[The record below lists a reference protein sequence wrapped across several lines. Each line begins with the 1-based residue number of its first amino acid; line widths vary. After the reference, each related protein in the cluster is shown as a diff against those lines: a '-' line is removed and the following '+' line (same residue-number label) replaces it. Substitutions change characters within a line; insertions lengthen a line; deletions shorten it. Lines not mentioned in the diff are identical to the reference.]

1 MEFSREIRRGV
12 GAPRKHFIPRKASEP
27 RTLRSVDDVVRSQ
40 RGEEIFRFRKSM
52 RMSRESLAGFMSVHV
67 DSIVNWEFSQNEPKN
82 LAWASFLRVR
92 ENYRRKM
99 KRLGKDLDGGPV
111 MGDKS

>member
-12 GAPRKHFIPRKASEP
+12 GAPKKHFIPRKGGEP

-52 RMSRESLAGFMSVHV
+52 GMSRESLAGFMGVHV
-67 DSIVNWEFSQNEPKN
+67 DSVVHWEFSENEPKN

-92 ENYRRKM
+92 ASYKRKM
-99 KRLGKDLDGGPV
+99 KKICKDLDGGPA
-111 MGDKS
+111 MGGKL